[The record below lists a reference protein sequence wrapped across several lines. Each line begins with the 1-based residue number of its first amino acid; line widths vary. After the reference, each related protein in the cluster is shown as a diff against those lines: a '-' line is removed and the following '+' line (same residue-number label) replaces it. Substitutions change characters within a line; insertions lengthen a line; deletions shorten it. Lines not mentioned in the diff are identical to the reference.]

1 MITRMNHY
9 NVSGEYPKNF
19 DIYLT
24 EIISEKGSIIHPM
37 DAKRIQK
44 MNKTLTSGVDIFP
57 DHSTLLDQKY
67 P

>member
-37 DAKRIQK
+37 VYRER
-44 MNKTLTSGVDIFP
+44 TSVQRGLKKWQDIDLRCWYISRP
-57 DHSTLLDQKY
+57 
-67 P
+67 